1 MFFVLYLQ
9 LFSKFRIVILKKKA
23 RKEVIF
29 TEQSANFPQMQGWSY
44 GVVPRRAALRRD
56 AGSWGE
62 GGIWRGRQRG
72 LERLD
77 WRSVLWQRQ
86 YAKWKTHLRCIEEGV
101 SLRFGEREEKM
112 MKVPS
117 FIEGMMWG
125 QQWVG
130 TLGECAGAGRW
141 WVLFGHLAL
150 SAVCLWHWA
159 PHWSPSHQ
167 SMGFIFSEVELE
179 ILVWHFPWTTRKQW
193 NRI

>member
-1 MFFVLYLQ
+1 MWEMHTDIFGHQVCNLLSNGLGTKMFFVLYLQ

-77 WRSVLWQRQ
+77 WRSVL
-86 YAKWKTHLRCIEEGV
+86 
-101 SLRFGEREEKM
+101 
-112 MKVPS
+112 
-117 FIEGMMWG
+117 
-125 QQWVG
+125 
-130 TLGECAGAGRW
+130 
-141 WVLFGHLAL
+141 
-150 SAVCLWHWA
+150 
-159 PHWSPSHQ
+159 
-167 SMGFIFSEVELE
+167 
-179 ILVWHFPWTTRKQW
+179 
-193 NRI
+193 